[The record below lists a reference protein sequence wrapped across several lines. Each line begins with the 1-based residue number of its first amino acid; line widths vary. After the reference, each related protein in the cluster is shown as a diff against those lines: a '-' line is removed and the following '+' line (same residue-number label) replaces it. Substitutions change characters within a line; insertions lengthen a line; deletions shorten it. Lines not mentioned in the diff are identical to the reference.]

1 VDVTDVQPRAATL
14 TTAEELWS
22 MGSGGRRFE
31 LVRGRL
37 VERVSPTGWG
47 HGRTVVRLVARLDVH
62 VSRAGLGAVT
72 TETGFVLARDPDL
85 VRGPDVAFVA
95 AGREPARGS
104 NGFVE
109 LAPDL
114 AIEVVS
120 PGDTYTEVL
129 AKVDEYLDHGV
140 REVWI
145 VDPQRRRVVVQRPGA
160 PPRTLTADEELT
172 SDLLPGLSLRLADL
186 L

>member
-1 VDVTDVQPRAATL
+1 MDVTDVQPRAATL

-37 VERVSPTGWG
+37 VERVSPTGWF
-47 HGRTVVRLVARLDVH
+47 HGRLVIKLGARLDEH
-62 VSRAGLGAVT
+62 VTRTGLGTIT
-72 TETGFVLARDPDL
+72 TETGFILARDPDL
-85 VRGPDVAFVA
+85 VRGPDLAFLG
-95 AGREPARGS
+95 AGREPARDS

-160 PPRTLTADEELT
+160 PPRTLTADEELM